1 MQILRNSEYT
11 SIESITGNGNLENM
25 KKLYNDRIDWKLY
38 NFILDSVTKYIDTGR
53 LIFIG
58 ISIIDAHGH
67 VKCDIYHTHYQ
78 SGELV
83 TDVEYLTTDEVGW
96 IADNSIIP
104 MKEIEFEYRIHGLT
118 YKIGLLN
125 PDEIQ
130 ELIDRLNKK
139 FNVTCSIRDK
149 NYLDVKSK

>member
-1 MQILRNSEYT
+1 MGCPRFAGKDWNGFIEEDLGDVLSE
-11 SIESITGNGNLENM
+11 SFRVG
-25 KKLYNDRIDWKLY
+25 
-38 NFILDSVTKYIDTGR
+38 
-53 LIFIG
+53 
-58 ISIIDAHGH
+58 
-67 VKCDIYHTHYQ
+67 
-78 SGELV
+78 
-83 TDVEYLTTDEVGW
+83 EVGW